1 MKQHRTWPLRL
12 TSLLILLCIL
22 VTTAL
27 AGAQPGG
34 TAQPGTVDQLP
45 DPLAMSRISMGL
57 RIAFMDYYRGES
69 LPDFFGGFYYNADG
83 TVVMCLTDTSEAVL
97 EEIRTAFYSYH
108 DGRNPEHFDKWLPT
122 VQITEVKYS
131 FEQLFEVE
139 TALRDA
145 LAEADCGEYIT
156 QIDFESNRVVAFC
169 ETDEG
174 LALAA
179 TYAQP
184 EDILLVQPME
194 DYEAWWTYATRN
206 TIRFS
211 ESAAAEQPE
220 EPESVN
226 AGGVMPGMKNTFR
239 RSQTLVSSGTVG
251 FCAYLTYEG
260 SNNNSFGLRRGDSVE
275 AIFTH
280 GHDIEMDYPYSTI
293 ADGVYSAQLLY
304 CNPAV
309 DFSFYQLTSSGTISS
324 KRYGSPKYFADYC
337 ADEDALLEYYHKNI
351 YFYGVTSSEQAIRPN
366 KIGVDSGGFSWA
378 DSSAVSQPGDSG
390 GPIYVCY
397 TDSGGVERLKL
408 LGIMR
413 TNNSGLGGE
422 AQTIYNIITDV
433 EFSDDFAFD
442 ALCLY

>member
-1 MKQHRTWPLRL
+1 MKQRKSWPLRVV
-12 TSLLILLCIL
+12 SQLLLLCLL

-27 AGAQPGG
+27 TGSQPGG

-45 DPLAMSRISMGL
+45 DPLTMSRISMGL

-69 LPDFFGGFYYNADG
+69 LPDFFGGFYDNADG

-108 DGRNPEHFDKWLPT
+108 DGQNPEHFDKWLPT

-131 FEQLFEVE
+131 FVQLVEVDR
-139 TALRDA
+139 ALRSA

-184 EDILLVQPME
+184 EDILLVRPME

-211 ESAAAEQPE
+211 ESAAAERPE
-220 EPESVN
+220 EPESAAA
-226 AGGVMPGMKNTFR
+226 AGAQPGGTA
-239 RSQTLVSSGTVG
+239 QPGTVDQLPDP
-251 FCAYLTYEG
+251 LTM
-260 SNNNSFGLRRGDSVE
+260 SRISMGLRI
-275 AIFTH
+275 AF
-280 GHDIEMDYPYSTI
+280 MDYYRGESLP
-293 ADGVYSAQLLY
+293 
-304 CNPAV
+304 
-309 DFSFYQLTSSGTISS
+309 DFF
-324 KRYGSPKYFADYC
+324 
-337 ADEDALLEYYHKNI
+337 
-351 YFYGVTSSEQAIRPN
+351 
-366 KIGVDSGGFSWA
+366 GGFY
-378 DSSAVSQPGDSG
+378 D
-390 GPIYVCY
+390 
-397 TDSGGVERLKL
+397 
-408 LGIMR
+408 
-413 TNNSGLGGE
+413 NSNQGGE
-422 AQTIYNIITDV
+422 AQTIYNIITGVD
-433 EFSDDFAFD
+433 FSGDFSFD